1 MLAFYSAI
9 LDHGQHLTIYKIY
22 ITRLITWDL
31 LEDVHMSNILI
42 RKLELFG
49 SLPESDKRML
59 EEVSA
64 HPRSV
69 PGRQDVIREGESPAD
84 VQLVLSGMACRYKD
98 LPDGKRAIF
107 AYLVPGDFCDL
118 NIFILKSM
126 DHCIATLS
134 PCTIATIPR
143 KRVLE
148 MSERPAI
155 ARALWWATLVDE
167 ATLREWLVN
176 IGQRNAETRI
186 GHLFCELNLRLQ
198 SIGLADAGEFSL
210 PITQTELADTMGLS
224 TVHVNRSLQSLR
236 ARGLIFF
243 KSGRLVI
250 PDVDRLASACQFNPN
265 YLHIGMGK
273 SDDKYVQARPC
284 E

>member
-1 MLAFYSAI
+1 
-9 LDHGQHLTIYKIY
+9 
-22 ITRLITWDL
+22 
-31 LEDVHMSNILI
+31 MSNLLI

-49 SLPESDKRML
+49 SLPEEDRRML
-59 EEVSA
+59 KEVTA

-69 PGRQDVIREGESPAD
+69 AGRQDVIREGESPAE
-84 VQLVLSGMACRYKD
+84 VQVVLSGMACRYKV

-118 NIFILKSM
+118 NIFILKAM

-134 PCTIATIPR
+134 PCTISTIPR

-148 MSERPAI
+148 LCERPAI
-155 ARALWWATLVDE
+155 TRALWWATLVDE

-186 GHLFCELNLRLQ
+186 GHLFCELNMRLQ
-198 SIGLADAGEFSL
+198 SIGLADDGEFAL
-210 PITQTELADTMGLS
+210 PLTQTELADTMGLS

-236 ARGLIFF
+236 SRGLITF

-250 PDVDRLASACQFNPN
+250 PDINRLASACQFNPN
-265 YLHIGMGK
+265 YLHIGTGK
-273 SDDKYVQARPC
+273 SDDRCAPA
-284 E
+284 